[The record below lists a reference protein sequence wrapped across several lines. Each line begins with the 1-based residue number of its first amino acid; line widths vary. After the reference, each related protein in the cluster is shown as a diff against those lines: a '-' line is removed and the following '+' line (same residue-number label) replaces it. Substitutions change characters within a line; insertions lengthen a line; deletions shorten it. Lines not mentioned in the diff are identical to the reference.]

1 MTKIIKKNN
10 VGTLIFTVVTPRVLT
25 LFIFYSSMVKEY
37 CRNVTVARN
46 VKTFDHITVDLL
58 LLIGG
63 GIFMWNETP
72 NYL

>member
-10 VGTLIFTVVTPRVLT
+10 VGTLIFTVVTPRVLS
-25 LFIFYSSMVKEY
+25 LLIFYSSMVKEY
-37 CRNVTVARN
+37 CRNMTVTRN
-46 VKTFDHITVDLL
+46 AKTFDHITVDLL

-63 GIFMWNETP
+63 GISMRKETP